1 MTLKER
7 IPMSPRPMFHCRRN
21 RSVCQ
26 LALFASLIALTSMPL
41 GAQSKASLPD
51 DPSRA
56 LFTKGGISRLEAGAV
71 APAAGAKVEV
81 SQNGA
86 APPAVPSAPSGQP
99 SGGMMGASGSSGA
112 NSSASGSTAGGG
124 VLSSSMMQAMGT
136 PGPTLT
142 RTEAEQMAIKNNPR
156 ISVTKLLALAQGQ
169 MVREARSANLPTVVT
184 SVTAENAYEASRISA
199 GALTASRLFSHAG
212 AGGDFTQLIT
222 DFGRTHNLVASS
234 KLQEK
239 AQNATALATAED
251 IIIATDQAF
260 YNALQAQALLQ
271 VALQTVATRNTT
283 QIQINQLTQNKL
295 KSTLDLS
302 FANVNL
308 SQAKLLQ
315 LDAENNVES
324 SMAQLDEVLGTDKAT
339 VYKLVDNSDTL
350 QAPPPDPEQ
359 LVQEALQQR
368 PDLQSLGFQQQA
380 DVKFAKAQRDQL
392 FPTISTMGTLGSVP
406 IRDARYYTSNWWGAI
421 GVNLNIPVF
430 NGFLYSAQ
438 AKEAQ
443 YRAKAAS
450 EQTRDLHDRIVRDV
464 RTTWLSANTAYQK
477 VSVTE
482 ELLNEA
488 NLALKLAQA
497 RYDLG
502 LSNIVE
508 LSQAQ
513 FQQTDAAIGNTN
525 AQYQYRLALATINYQ
540 IGVAP

>member
-1 MTLKER
+1 
-7 IPMSPRPMFHCRRN
+7 
-21 RSVCQ
+21 
-26 LALFASLIALTSMPL
+26 MP
-41 GAQSKASLPD
+41 SNSD
-51 DPSRA
+51 
-56 LFTKGGISRLEAGAV
+56 
-71 APAAGAKVEV
+71 
-81 SQNGA
+81 
-86 APPAVPSAPSGQP
+86 
-99 SGGMMGASGSSGA
+99 
-112 NSSASGSTAGGG
+112 SSAAMT
-124 VLSSSMMQAMGT
+124 QAMGT
-136 PGPTLT
+136 PGPALT
-142 RTEAEQMAIKNNPR
+142 RAEAEQMAIKNNPR
-156 ISVTKLLALAQGQ
+156 IQVSKLLAMAQGQ
-169 MVREARSANLPTVVT
+169 VIRESRSAYLPTLNA
-184 SVTAENAYEASRISA
+184 SVTAEKAYEASRISA

-222 DFGRTHNLVASS
+222 DFGRTHNLVSSS

-239 AQNATALATAED
+239 AQNANALATTED

-283 QIQINQLTQNKL
+283 QTQINQLTQNNL

-315 LDAENNVES
+315 LDAENNVQS
-324 SMAQLDEVLGTDKAT
+324 SMAQLNEVLGTDKEMI
-339 VYKLVDNSDTL
+339 YKLVDTSDGL

-359 LVQEALQQR
+359 LVQQALQQR

-380 DVKFAKAQRDQL
+380 DVKFARAQWDQML
-392 FPTISTMGTLGSVP
+392 PTISTMGTLGSVP

-443 YRAKAAS
+443 YRAQAAS
-450 EQTRDLHDRIVRDV
+450 QQARDLHDRIIRDV
-464 RTTWLSANTAYQK
+464 RTTWLAANTAYQR
-477 VSVTE
+477 VSVTA

-488 NLALKLAQA
+488 NLALKLAQT

-525 AQYQYRLALATINYQ
+525 AQYQYRLALANINYQ

>member
-1 MTLKER
+1 MSHSL
-7 IPMSPRPMFHCRRN
+7 ISDSPMSPGPKLLREMRRTAG
-21 RSVCQ
+21 Q
-26 LALFASLIALTSMPL
+26 LVLLASLIALPSLPL
-41 GAQSKASLPD
+41 CAQSKASLPD

-56 LFTKGGISRLEAGAV
+56 LFSRGGISRLEAGV
-71 APAAGAKVEV
+71 AATPTGAMVEV

-86 APPAVPSAPSGQP
+86 APQAGPPANLPAGLPNTSSSQPAVGSDPAPMQGARAQAP
-99 SGGMMGASGSSGA
+99 GM
-112 NSSASGSTAGGG
+112 T
-124 VLSSSMMQAMGT
+124 QAMGT

-142 RTEAEQMAIKNNPR
+142 RIEAEQMAIKNNPR

-169 MVREARSANLPTVVT
+169 IVRESRSANLPTVVT

-199 GALTASRLFSHAG
+199 GSLTASRLFSHAG
-212 AGGDFTQLIT
+212 AGGDFTQLLT
-222 DFGRTHNLVASS
+222 DFGRTRNLVASS

-260 YNALQAQALLQ
+260 YTALQAQALLQ
-271 VALQTVATRNTT
+271 VALQTVATRSTT
-283 QIQINQLTQNKL
+283 QIQIDQLTKNNL

-315 LDAENNVES
+315 LDAENNVQS
-324 SMAQLDEVLGTDKAT
+324 SMAQLNEVLGTDKET
-339 VYKLVDNSDTL
+339 VYTLVDNSGTL

-368 PDLQSLGFQQQA
+368 PDLQSLSFQHQA

-443 YRAKAAS
+443 YRAQAAS

-477 VSVTE
+477 VSVSE

-488 NLALKLAQA
+488 NLALKLAQT